1 MILARYGVL
10 ETLKRTGGQLRGRC
24 PIHRGSNA
32 RQFIVDP
39 RKGLWRCFGDC
50 DRGGDVIAFVAA
62 MESTDAASAARL
74 IADWFGVFSSPSVER
89 SSDMPKKNTQP
100 THKVYTVEDRE
111 GEKEPFWTRI
121 GSAFPHKDGNGY
133 NIVLSALPLNGRLV
147 LREIE
152 EEVED
157 GTDNKKRR

>member
-1 MILARYGVL
+1 MARYGVL
-10 ETLKRTGGQLRGRC
+10 ETLRRAGGQLRCAC
-24 PIHRGSNA
+24 PIHRGSNP

-39 RKGLWRCFGDC
+39 NKGLWRCFGDC

-62 MESTDAASAARL
+62 MEAIEAASAARL
-74 IADWFGVFSSPSVER
+74 IAEWFALSVTPSAER
-89 SSDMPKKNTQP
+89 SSDMAKKNTQP

-121 GSAFPHKDGNGY
+121 GSAFPHKDGNGF

-152 EEVED
+152 DEEPEGGD
-157 GTDNKKRR
+157 KKRR